1 MLLKAQHGDYSSGGH
16 VNLTRSHREPPSASK
31 IVRVIQVLGPLT
43 SKEIV
48 DTTQLAPRTVR
59 YALKRLVAEGVIAR
73 IPNLNDLRQ
82 TLFMMHFERRMN
94 R

>member
-1 MLLKAQHGDYSSGGH
+1 MNLL
-16 VNLTRSHREPPSASK
+16 RSNRGPPSAWK

-59 YALKRLVAEGVIAR
+59 YTLKRLVAEGVVAR
-73 IPNLNDLRQ
+73 APNLNDLRQ
-82 TLFMMHFERRMN
+82 TLFMMRFERRMIC
-94 R
+94 